1 MGELGQCM
9 HREHGSILRRC
20 SLGRLHRRHLLLREM
35 PIIWCPGACPPP
47 TTFLMCLRAGSP
59 DGSSLFSESV
69 VKKVAECVLSRA
81 RWVLR
86 CAGGRA
92 RGSREAIPDQFQACS
107 RSIWGSGAPSEY
119 TLGDLFDH
127 RREKLRLLARPP
139 SRCALGAA
147 ACKEC

>member
-47 TTFLMCLRAGSP
+47 T
-59 DGSSLFSESV
+59 
-69 VKKVAECVLSRA
+69 
-81 RWVLR
+81 
-86 CAGGRA
+86 
-92 RGSREAIPDQFQACS
+92 I
-107 RSIWGSGAPSEY
+107 
-119 TLGDLFDH
+119 FDH

-139 SRCALGAA
+139 SRRALGAA